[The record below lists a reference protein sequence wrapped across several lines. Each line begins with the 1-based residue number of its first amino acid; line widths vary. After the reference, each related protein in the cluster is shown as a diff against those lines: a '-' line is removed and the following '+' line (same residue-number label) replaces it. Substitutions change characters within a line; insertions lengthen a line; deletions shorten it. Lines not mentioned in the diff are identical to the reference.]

1 MKMWKRVLLVVG
13 LLALHYALVFLPIAE
28 MFIVYIILVN
38 PRWFR
43 KFLDNLDKPEGE
55 YHETT

>member
-1 MKMWKRVLLVVG
+1 MWKRLLLVVV
-13 LLALHYALVFLPIAE
+13 LLALHYLLIFLPLAE
-28 MFIVYIILVN
+28 LFIVYIILAN

-55 YHETT
+55 CHETA